1 MALCKNCTKR
11 RACVEICPELKKE
24 LSARGLAPRQ
34 KDKTYSVDMN
44 YLENSQNPFNEFQ
57 KEAAKELVSDEWD
70 DVFTQL
76 DFAEVMDKVLSVR
89 EKQIIHLILERYT
102 QQEIAEKLNISKP
115 RVNVILQRARKKI
128 KNFYRRG

>member
-1 MALCKNCTKR
+1 MALCKNCKKR
-11 RACVEICPELKKE
+11 ETCIEVCPQLKKE

-44 YLENSQNPFNEFQ
+44 YLENPQNPFNEFQ
-57 KEAAKELVSDEWD
+57 REVAKELVSDEWD

-76 DFAEVMDKVLSVR
+76 DFVEVMDKVLSAR
-89 EKQIIHLILERYT
+89 EKQIVRLILEGYT
-102 QQEIAEKLNISKP
+102 QQEIAEELNISKP
-115 RVNVILQRARKKI
+115 RVNVILQRTRKKI